1 MTALRPGGVPDAL
14 PWGSDL
20 LSNLE
25 MQTVFLEDEHPV
37 LYEWGSIFGS
47 VSAFL
52 MNNFFFGWTFMTI
65 GVMWS

>member
-37 LYEWGSIFGS
+37 LYEWVVFW
-47 VSAFL
+47 VQFL
-52 MNNFFFGWTFMTI
+52 LF
-65 GVMWS
+65 